1 MILNRTSSP
10 TEDRNQSTLTSV
22 LANVTYLIG
31 QCESMARLSGKVAI
45 ITGSSGGI
53 GRATAIIFAR
63 EGADV
68 VVHYRSKESEA
79 RELVEK
85 ITAMG
90 HKALLARVDFD
101 DVSHAEDEVQ
111 KMIDLTIKEFNRV
124 DVLVNL
130 AGYPARGEWNKR
142 LFEVTS
148 EDFFKPVN
156 VDLFGSFLCARAV
169 APHMI
174 RQEKGVIV
182 NVSSTPAL
190 AGHDKGFAFTVAKAA
205 IIVLTKALAFE
216 LAPFVRVNTIALGNV
231 ETSWIRELSSDELSA
246 ARNEN
251 LIRRFGSQEEIGKAL
266 VFLCSDD
273 SSFIN
278 GQTIV
283 LDGGTILH

>member
-1 MILNRTSSP
+1 MT
-10 TEDRNQSTLTSV
+10 
-22 LANVTYLIG
+22 
-31 QCESMARLSGKVAI
+31 RLSGKVAI

-53 GRATAIIFAR
+53 GKTAAMIFAK

-68 VVHYRSKESEA
+68 VIHYRSKESEA
-79 RELVEK
+79 KELVEK
-85 ITAMG
+85 ITEIG
-90 HKALLARVDFD
+90 RKALLARVDFD
-101 DVSHAEDEVQ
+101 DISHAEKEVQ
-111 KMIDLTIKEFNRV
+111 KMVDFAIKEFNRV

-130 AGYPARGEWNKR
+130 AGYPASGEWNKK
-142 LFEVTS
+142 LLEITA
-148 EDFFKPVN
+148 EDFFKPLN
-156 VDLFGSFLCARAV
+156 VDLFGSFLCAKAV

-205 IIVLTKALAFE
+205 IIGLTKALAFE

-231 ETSWIRELSSDELSA
+231 ETAWTRELNSEELSA
-246 ARNEN
+246 AQNEN
-251 LIRRFGSQEEIGKAL
+251 LIRRFGSQEEIAKTL
-266 VFLCSDD
+266 VFLCGDD
-273 SSFIN
+273 STFIN

>member
-1 MILNRTSSP
+1 M
-10 TEDRNQSTLTSV
+10 V
-22 LANVTYLIG
+22 G
-31 QCESMARLSGKVAI
+31 LSGKVAI

-53 GRATAIIFAR
+53 GRTVAMVFAR

-68 VVHYRSKESEA
+68 VIHYRSKESEA
-79 RELVEK
+79 KELAEK
-85 ITAMG
+85 ITQIG
-90 HKALLARVDFD
+90 RKALLARVDFD
-101 DVSHAEDEVQ
+101 DVSHAEKDVQ
-111 KMIDLTIKEFNRV
+111 KMVDFTMKEFNRV

-130 AGYPARGEWNKR
+130 AGYPARGEWNKK
-142 LFEVTS
+142 LFEITT
-148 EDFFKPVN
+148 EDFFKPIN

-169 APHMI
+169 APHML

-205 IIVLTKALAFE
+205 VIGLTKALAFE
-216 LAPFVRVNTIALGNV
+216 LAPFVRVNTAALGNI
-231 ETSWIRELSSDELSA
+231 ETSWTHELNSEELSA

-251 LIRRFGSQEEIGKAL
+251 LIRRFGSQEEIAKAL

>member
-1 MILNRTSSP
+1 
-10 TEDRNQSTLTSV
+10 
-22 LANVTYLIG
+22 
-31 QCESMARLSGKVAI
+31 MARLSGKVAI

-53 GRATAIIFAR
+53 GRATAIVFAR

-90 HKALLARVDFD
+90 RKALLARVDFD
-101 DVSHAEDEVQ
+101 DISHAEDEVQ

-205 IIVLTKALAFE
+205 IIGLTKALAFE
-216 LAPFVRVNTIALGNV
+216 LAPFVRVNTVALGNV
-231 ETSWIRELSSDELSA
+231 ETSWTLELSSEELSA

-251 LIRRFGSQEEIGKAL
+251 LIKRFGSQEEVGKAL

-273 SSFIN
+273 SSFIT

-283 LDGGTILH
+283 LDGGTVLH

>member
-1 MILNRTSSP
+1 
-10 TEDRNQSTLTSV
+10 
-22 LANVTYLIG
+22 
-31 QCESMARLSGKVAI
+31 MAQLSGKVAI

-53 GRATAIIFAR
+53 GKTTAMIFAR

-68 VVHYRSKESEA
+68 VIHYRSKESEA
-79 RELVEK
+79 KELVGR
-85 ITAMG
+85 ITAIG
-90 HKALLARVDFD
+90 RKALMAKVDFN

-111 KMIDLTIKEFNRV
+111 RMVDLTINEFSRV

-130 AGYPARGEWNKR
+130 AGYPARGEWNKK
-142 LFEVTS
+142 LFELTS
-148 EDFFKPVN
+148 EDFFKPLN

-169 APHMI
+169 APHMM

-190 AGHDKGFAFTVAKAA
+190 AGHDKGFAFTVAKAG
-205 IIVLTKALAFE
+205 IIGLTKALAYE
-216 LAPFVRVNTIALGNV
+216 LAPFVRVNTVALGNV
-231 ETSWIRELSSDELSA
+231 ETSWTLELSSEELSN

-251 LIRRFGSQEEIGKAL
+251 LIRRFGSQEEIAKAL